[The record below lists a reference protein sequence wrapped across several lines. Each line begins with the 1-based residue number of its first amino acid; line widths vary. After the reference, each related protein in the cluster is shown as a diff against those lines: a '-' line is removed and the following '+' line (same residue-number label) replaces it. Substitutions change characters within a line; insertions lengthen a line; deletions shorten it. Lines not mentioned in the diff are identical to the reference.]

1 MNKIGLIVTSTSGI
15 DYENINFNLKVL
27 RLTLIVDDKE
37 YIDYKEMKSNEFYN
51 TLLKNPDINIKT
63 SQPSIGVIEKL
74 YQEYIDEGYNKIVV
88 ITLSKALSGT
98 YQACLLAKNQ
108 FKNVDI
114 EIIDTNTISIGELYL
129 ANETIKMINN
139 NYEFKDIVNKLNIL
153 KLNINIYLVVD
164 TLKYLIKNGRLSNTK
179 GFIANLLKIKPILTV
194 TNTGN
199 LKQVEV
205 VRTSTKALDKM
216 IKLIINKTKNINCEI
231 YIAYSNNYNKALKI
245 KDLLLNETKHNIK
258 LIPLTPVIG
267 VHAGYNCLGIGYV
280 KLD

>member
-108 FKNVDI
+108 FKNIDI

-129 ANETIKMINN
+129 ANKTIEMINN
-139 NYEFKDIVNKLNIL
+139 HYEFKDIINKLNIL

-164 TLKYLIKNGRLSNTK
+164 TLKYLIKNGRLSTTK
-179 GFIANLLKIKPILTV
+179 GFIANLLKIKPILAV
-194 TNTGN
+194 TNAGN